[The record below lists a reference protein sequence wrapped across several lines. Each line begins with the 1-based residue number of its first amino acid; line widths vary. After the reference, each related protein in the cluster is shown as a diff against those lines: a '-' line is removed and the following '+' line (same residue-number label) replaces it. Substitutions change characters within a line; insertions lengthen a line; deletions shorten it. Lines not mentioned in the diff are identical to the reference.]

1 MDIVDFF
8 RSIDG
13 IPYYLMLVVNAILI
27 FAIIGYLGEKNNEK
41 YVKLGMKTNLL
52 NSNGTVNL
60 NPITTPKHSS
70 TSIPTVA
77 PTMANN
83 QGVDN
88 VVTAN
93 NNVQSIVANVTDPNV
108 GINMA
113 NQNSTFV
120 NNGAI
125 NNNNNNI
132 NSTQAIVR
140 PEDNDIDPNEKAPAV
155 LVINSN
161 NTNMPK

>member
-13 IPYYLMLVVNAILI
+13 IPYYLILVVNAILI

-41 YVKLGMKTNLL
+41 YVKLGMETNLP

-60 NPITTPKHSS
+60 NLITTPKHSS
-70 TSIPTVA
+70 TSIPTIA

-83 QGVDN
+83 QGLDN
-88 VVTAN
+88 VVTN
-93 NNVQSIVANVTDPNV
+93 NNVQSIVPTVTDLNA
-108 GINMA
+108 GINMT

-120 NNGAI
+120 NNGAF

-140 PEDNDIDPNEKAPAV
+140 PADNYIDPNEKAPAV